1 MRCFR
6 VETQKC
12 HNIAFLDVLR
22 GSVCVTLKVMKNILS
37 GIASIQHRLSFMLV
51 GCCVA
56 GVYKKLTGKN
66 VVFEFPVQE
75 AA

>member
-1 MRCFR
+1 M
-6 VETQKC
+6 
-12 HNIAFLDVLR
+12 HP
-22 GSVCVTLKVMKNILS
+22 VTFPFANSAQRSRSLAITGNKEV
-37 GIASIQHRLSFMLV
+37 V
-51 GCCVA
+51 GA